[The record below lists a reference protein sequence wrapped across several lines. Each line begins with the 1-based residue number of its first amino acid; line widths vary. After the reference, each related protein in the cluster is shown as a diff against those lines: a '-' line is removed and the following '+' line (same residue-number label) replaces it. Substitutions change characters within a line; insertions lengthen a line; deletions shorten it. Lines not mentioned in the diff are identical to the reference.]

1 VSRRPTIKDVARVAG
16 VSTVTVSRVAN
27 APDLVQTATRER
39 VARVMRELGYVPNLA
54 AQAMRTNATRSVGI
68 LVPDLV
74 SHSNAAVAQAA
85 ERHLA
90 AAGYSL
96 LVASSDYRVDQE
108 LRALEALRTRQVD
121 GLLLYVSD
129 ETDAAI
135 GREVQR
141 EGIPVVL
148 LDRSL
153 SACVDTLLSDH
164 ASAMELTVRYLASL
178 GHRRL
183 AFLTPDLAI
192 RPSIERARAFTEA
205 LTAAGL
211 DPECSVV
218 ERIAPE
224 NHDRSQVAQTMLQR
238 NHPPTAVIASGSR
251 LVRSVIATAGS
262 RGMHIP
268 LDLSLVAVDAEDF
281 ASVTTP
287 ELTSIVRDYAEIG
300 RTAVELLFARFARL
314 DAPARRIV
322 LESEVVLKGSCQPP
336 PG

>member
-1 VSRRPTIKDVARVAG
+1 MTRRPTIKDVARVAG

-27 APDLVQTATRER
+27 APSLVQATTRER

-96 LVASSDYRVDQE
+96 LVASSDYRVDHE
-108 LRALEALRTRQVD
+108 LRALEVLRTRQVD

-135 GREVQR
+135 GREMQR
-141 EGIPVVL
+141 QGVPVVL
-148 LDRSL
+148 LDRTVP
-153 SACVDTLLSDH
+153 AAVDTLLSDH
-164 ASAMELTVRYLASL
+164 ATAMGLTVRYLASL

-183 AFLTPDLAI
+183 ALLIPDLVI
-192 RPSIERARAFTEA
+192 RPSVERARAFTEA
-205 LTAAGL
+205 LAAVGL
-211 DPECSVV
+211 APADSIV
-218 ERIAPE
+218 ERVAPE
-224 NHDRSQVAQTMLQR
+224 NHDRSQVAQALFQR
-238 NHPPTAVIASGSR
+238 GDPPTAVIASGSR
-251 LVRSVIATAGS
+251 LVRSVIATARS
-262 RGMHIP
+262 RGMRMP
-268 LDLSLVAVDAEDF
+268 EDLSLVAVDAEDI

-300 RTAVELLFARFARL
+300 RTAVELLLARFARS
-314 DAPARRIV
+314 DDPPRRIV
-322 LESEVVLKGSCQPP
+322 LESEVVLKGSCVP
-336 PG
+336 PGT